1 MDDSHFGYKQKFFRK
16 TLIFPPPPNPKI
28 WGRDFRWTLRIIS
41 ISFFL
46 KLMFILEHS
55 VEILYYYNLVVASG
69 LLIGQEFGIFIFVLP
84 PKPSPPSPPQ
94 NHFFSLGGGFGRQRK
109 GHCLVLN

>member
-1 MDDSHFGYKQKFFRK
+1 MDDSHFGYKQKFFKK
-16 TLIFPPPPNPKI
+16 TLISPSQPPPPNPKT
-28 WGRDFRWTLRIIS
+28 WGRDFRWTIGIIS

-69 LLIGQEFGIFIFVLP
+69 LLIGQEFGILFLSQP
-84 PKPSPPSPPQ
+84 PNPPHPPP
-94 NHFFSLGGGFGRQRK
+94 
-109 GHCLVLN
+109 